1 MYDDKVDRYNYIS
14 IIFFLLPI
22 ISSIYHKCELFLLLN
37 CIVLTTGFSYHMVL
51 KIYKKTTPL
60 INFLRLLDIFAV
72 HSVISYI
79 FYYSVYSN
87 LYTILSVILVS
98 GILVFYYK
106 FSEIYYHSYIHILGS
121 IAMLCSINSCQI
133 NLKNCHMC

>member
-14 IIFFLLPI
+14 INFFLLPI
-22 ISSIYHKCELFLLLN
+22 ISSIYHKCTLFLLLN

-60 INFLRLLDIFAV
+60 INFLRLFDIFAV

-121 IAMLCSINSCQI
+121 TAMLCSINSCQI